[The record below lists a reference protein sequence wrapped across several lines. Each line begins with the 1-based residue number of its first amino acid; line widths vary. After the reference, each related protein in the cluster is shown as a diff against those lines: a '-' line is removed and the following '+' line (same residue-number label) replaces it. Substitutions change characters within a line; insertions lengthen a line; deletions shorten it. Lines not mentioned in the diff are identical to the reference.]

1 MMTRAE
7 RRHRRE
13 RAVAY
18 ARKKLRQWK
27 QEAKAAWWADNMAK
41 CSCDMCT
48 APHKKPLPKINLNE
62 EFA

>member
-1 MMTRAE
+1 
-7 RRHRRE
+7 
-13 RAVAY
+13 VAY